1 MLSVIPIPPAG
12 QPVSVSYRWRCE
24 IGILIQLHLFD
35 EGFLRAHNYWVCWP
49 HLLSCWGR
57 GQLSFIYYL
66 PSEECGLMTK
76 WPPDMAPLSAPDIWP
91 GQGWAGLVTLLEW
104 ADQISVGI
112 IGEIPA
118 QVAAC
123 LTRDGSSHYNFL
135 NCSQP
140 TLSLILLPPPTC
152 HHCHH

>member
-1 MLSVIPIPPAG
+1 M
-12 QPVSVSYRWRCE
+12 R
-24 IGILIQLHLFD
+24 
-35 EGFLRAHNYWVCWP
+35 P
-49 HLLSCWGR
+49 HDKVATRHGTSLCSR
-57 GQLSFIYYL
+57 YL
-66 PSEECGLMTK
+66 AWSGL
-76 WPPDMAPLSAPDIWP
+76 
-91 GQGWAGLVTLLEW
+91 GWAGLVTLLEW

-140 TLSLILLPPPTC
+140 TLSLILLPHPPHITATTTATGGS
-152 HHCHH
+152 HVFAKHPVSQTQDLQPEHFALWFYVSPVWQ